1 MTTGSR
7 PSRQEAAVL
16 CPPLNPGRSVTSLT
30 RGHGGRDPVLAS
42 GPGLRRPAAS
52 TVGVLECLPLR
63 PPCGEGARTA
73 RRGRGTGQPHAR
85 PAGPARE
92 ARSHHP
98 RRPAQP
104 SLGTTPAPAPS
115 DCRQVGTRTT
125 VSDALSFKP
134 LSLGPLV
141 AAALSQYPNKPPPP
155 TPRSQRDCQQNPRD
169 PRSRGRGA
177 VKPPAPSGDAALRAS
192 PAQPCHSTAWPD
204 AGRQGDSPSLSLP
217 PSLQGTRWFC
227 QTLTEA

>member
-1 MTTGSR
+1 MTTDSR
-7 PSRQEAAVL
+7 PSRQEAGVL

-30 RGHGGRDPVLAS
+30 RGYGGRDPVPAS

-52 TVGVLECLPLR
+52 AVGV
-63 PPCGEGARTA
+63 EGARTA
-73 RRGRGTGQPHAR
+73 RRERGTGQPHAR

-92 ARSHHP
+92 ARSRRP

-104 SLGTTPAPAPS
+104 SLETTPAPAPS
-115 DCRQVGTRTT
+115 DCRQAGIRAT

-134 LSLGPLV
+134 LSLGRLV
-141 AAALSQYPNKPPPP
+141 TAALSQYPDKPPPP

-177 VKPPAPSGDAALRAS
+177 VKPPAPWWRRGPQGLPHPALPLHGLA
-192 PAQPCHSTAWPD
+192 
-204 AGRQGDSPSLSLP
+204 
-217 PSLQGTRWFC
+217 
-227 QTLTEA
+227 